1 MKDIVHRFRKFI
13 IEDIWKV
20 SLNELSQKQYFL
32 IKGLRIIVLAIRGFI
47 DNACVQKASGLTYY
61 SLISVVPIA
70 AMAFGIAKG
79 FGFEQSLEAELQKQ
93 FAGHQEIVVWIMD
106 FAIKYL
112 DSVKGGMIAGVGF
125 AILMWSMM
133 KVLGFIEDSF
143 NDIWEVKRP
152 RSFVRK
158 FSDYLSLMMVA
169 LLFLISSSS
178 MIVFVR
184 QEMGSV
190 YFGGVAGAFLGYV
203 IPYLLIWIVFTMMF
217 VIMPNTRVKFSSALV
232 GGIIS
237 GTLFQLLQYYYIHFQ
252 IGVSSYNAIYGSFA
266 AFPLFLIWLN
276 TSWMIV
282 LFGSELAY
290 ATQNVRNFEYE
301 SDTKSIS
308 YNYKRQVYLIVAQ
321 FVAKRFYHGEKAP
334 TTNEIAFDLKL
345 PIRLVTDIIFE
356 LTECGILSEISI
368 DEGKESAFQPA
379 MDVHKLKICTVL
391 NRLEEKGSSDFLVNN
406 KKLSNLRHHLSKM
419 HELSDDSE
427 HNKLLIDF

>member
-1 MKDIVHRFRKFI
+1 MKKFVHRFQKFI
-13 IEDIWKV
+13 VEDIWRV
-20 SLNELSQKQYFL
+20 SFDELSKKQYYL
-32 IKGLRIIVLAIRGFI
+32 IKAIRIIVLAVRGFI
-47 DNACVQKASGLTYY
+47 DNACIQRASGLTYY

-79 FGFEQSLEAELQKQ
+79 FGFEQVLEAELQKQ
-93 FAGHQEIVVWIMD
+93 FVGHQEIVVWIMD

-143 NDIWEVKRP
+143 NSIWEVKRS

-158 FSDYLSLMMVA
+158 FSDYLSLMMIA

-282 LFGSELAY
+282 LFGAELAY
-290 ATQNVRNFEYE
+290 ATQNVRNFEFE
-301 SDTKSIS
+301 SDTKNIS
-308 YNYKRQVYLIVAQ
+308 CNYKRQVYLIVTQ
-321 FVAKRFYHGEKAP
+321 FIAKRFYHGDKAP
-334 TTNEIAFDLKL
+334 TTEEIAYDLKL

-356 LTECGILSEISI
+356 LIECGILAEVSI
-368 DEGKESAFQPA
+368 DQGKESAFQPA
-379 MDVHKLKICTVL
+379 IDVHKLRICTVL
-391 NRLEEKGSSDFLVNN
+391 SRLEEKGSTEFLSSN

-427 HNKLLIDF
+427 HNKLLIEF